1 MRHLVRLTRRQVLWL
16 LAGTLAGCALK
27 PTATAPVP
35 TPKPAE
41 PTSTAS
47 APTPKPAEPTSTSPA
62 PTEPPATTGRSYLL
76 AALKAPGF
84 AAVMP
89 ESLNIKPAV
98 KAYKTDP
105 RAVLNQEDVL
115 ERFTPEQLKALEEW
129 GFVITPSDE
138 KQIYDI
144 YIHARSMGLP
154 VFVTTDA
161 LLHTFHILY
170 DYTLRRVEYDHFVA
184 DLKGLMEAM
193 LSASEAQAKEA
204 SALKSVAEAATRNMA
219 FFAVAGKLLD
229 PQARVPAVVRELVDK
244 ELALIQAH
252 EGFGRSPIF
261 GYDEDYSQY
270 VPRGHYT
277 RNETFER
284 YFRAMMWLGR
294 MMFRLRPGERP
305 ELIGMGRRE
314 TRQALLIVAALQ
326 NAKVG
331 DEPALA
337 VWERIYEPTVFFV
350 GKADDLSLYEYSE
363 VISRTFGNQLALD
376 ALSDDA
382 RLDAFIQAART
393 LRPPKIVSSLVL
405 DVENPA
411 AVTQGFR
418 FMGQRFVP
426 DSYIFQQLVYDKVKG
441 YQGQGKPFT
450 MEPSLAG
457 PVRAFPR
464 GLDIAAVLGSER
476 ALEILRA
483 EGDTEYDGY
492 EEQMAKLRAEFAGL
506 PPEQWTENLYWNW
519 LHALR
524 PVLEPKGEGYPTFM
538 RSSAW
543 TDKNLNTFLGS
554 WTELRHDTILYAKQ
568 SYTIKATG
576 LLPPPPK
583 LPGYVEPEPEVWNRL
598 LCLAR
603 LMRKGLG
610 DRGLL
615 DQEFAER
622 LEGLENL
629 VATLR
634 DISLDELANRTLGE
648 AQAKLIENIGSW
660 LKAITTFEERTQKE
674 ITSAADE
681 RMAVVADVHTD
692 PNSGQ
697 VLEEGVGDPLSLYVI
712 VPGEGGT
719 YVTVG
724 GIFSHYEFKQ
734 PMSARLTDEAW
745 QALEPKPPFAP
756 WFEALV
762 KPW

>member
-1 MRHLVRLTRRQVLWL
+1 MSNLKRFTRRQALWL
-16 LAGTLAGCALK
+16 LAGTLVGCAVKPTLTPEPTKQEPEK
-27 PTATAPVP
+27 PTAAPP
-35 TPKPAE
+35 TP
-41 PTSTAS
+41 TR
-47 APTPKPAEPTSTSPA
+47 PA
-62 PTEPPATTGRSYLL
+62 PTKPSATGLGYPI
-76 AALKAPGF
+76 AALKVPGF
-84 AAVMP
+84 ASAKI
-89 ESLNIKPAV
+89 ESLTVKPGV
-98 KAYKTDP
+98 RAYKTDP
-105 RAVLNQEDVL
+105 RAALNQDVML
-115 ERFTPEQLKALEEW
+115 SRFTPPQLQALEEV
-129 GFVITPSDE
+129 GFAILPTGE

-144 YIHARSMGLP
+144 YTHAKNSSLP

-184 DLKGLMEAM
+184 DLKALLNAM
-193 LSASEAQAKEA
+193 LAASEAQVKDAAKLEP
-204 SALKSVAEAATRNMA
+204 VAEAATRNLA

-229 PQARVPAVVRELVDK
+229 PQARVPASVRELVNQ
-244 ELALIQAH
+244 ELALIEAH
-252 EGFGRSPIF
+252 QGFSASPIF

-294 MMFRLRPGERP
+294 MMFRLRPGESSALV
-305 ELIGMGRRE
+305 EMGRSE

-331 DEPALA
+331 EEAAVA

-350 GKADDLSLYEYSE
+350 GKADDLSIYDYSE
-363 VISRTFGNQLALD
+363 VLPKTFGDQLALD
-376 ALSDDA
+376 ALADDA
-382 RLDAFIQAART
+382 RLDAFIEAAQT

-405 DVENPA
+405 DTQNPA
-411 AVTQGFR
+411 VATKGFR

-450 MEPSLAG
+450 MESSLAG
-457 PVRAFPR
+457 PIRAFPR
-464 GLDIAAVLGSER
+464 GLDIAAVLGAER
-476 ALEILRA
+476 ALAILQA
-483 EGDTEYDGY
+483 EGDTAYEGYDA
-492 EEQMAKLRAEFAGL
+492 QIAKLRVEFAAL
-506 PPEQWTENLYWNW
+506 PAEQWTENLYWNW
-519 LHALR
+519 LHTLR

-538 RSSAW
+538 RSAAW

-568 SYTIKATG
+568 SYTILATG
-576 LLPPPPK
+576 APPEPPK
-583 LPGYVEPEPEVWNRL
+583 LPSYVEPEPEVWNRL
-598 LCLAR
+598 LYLVR
-603 LMRKGLG
+603 LMQAGLG

-615 DQEFAER
+615 DEEFKER
-622 LEGLENL
+622 IDGLEKL

-634 DISLDELANRTLGE
+634 DIAVAELANQPPSE
-648 AQAKLIENIGSW
+648 EQADLIANIGSW
-660 LKAITTFEERTQKE
+660 LKAITTFEERTQQE

-697 VLEEGVGDPLSLYVI
+697 VLEEGAGDPMSLYVI
-712 VPGEGGT
+712 VPGAGGT
-719 YVTVG
+719 YITVG

-745 QALEPKPPFAP
+745 QALEPKPAFAP
-756 WFEALV
+756 WFGELV
-762 KPW
+762 RA